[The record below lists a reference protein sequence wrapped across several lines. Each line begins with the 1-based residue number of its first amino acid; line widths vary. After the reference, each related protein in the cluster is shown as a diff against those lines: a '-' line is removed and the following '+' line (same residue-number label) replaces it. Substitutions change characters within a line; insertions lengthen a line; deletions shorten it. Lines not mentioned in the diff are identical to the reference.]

1 VFGSTRSIR
10 RPAATGEV
18 RVRLRDRCRCAQDR
32 PEDQGRRG
40 RGLLVGGMWHQ
51 RMRLA
56 GSPLRRRV
64 DGRPKAA
71 RCGRYDG
78 PVRPP
83 RPNRRGGGMDC
94 SWLIAPPGEV
104 RSRLGR
110 RFPAVITVRTT
121 SRVRSGFARS
131 KRRRAAVRMPRI
143 RIRTASSIRRLKYGS
158 QSFAR
163 AAHRSAR
170 LYRVPSLTISEPT
183 DREPPPP
190 SLPPGR
196 SGVRERSR
204 RLTPT

>member
-1 VFGSTRSIR
+1 
-10 RPAATGEV
+10 
-18 RVRLRDRCRCAQDR
+18 
-32 PEDQGRRG
+32 
-40 RGLLVGGMWHQ
+40 MWHQ

-56 GSPLRRRV
+56 GSALRRRV

-78 PVRPP
+78 LVRPS
-83 RPNRRGGGMDC
+83 RPNRRGGGIDC
-94 SWLIAPPGEV
+94 SWLAPPGEV

-183 DREPPPP
+183 DREPPPNP
-190 SLPPGR
+190 YLRAGPASE
-196 SGVRERSR
+196 SVRAASHPLKYR
-204 RLTPT
+204 RPCLEL